1 MAGRP
6 ALRHDWPVTALDD
19 LEAELAAVAARE
31 PAVRAWTARHSDD
44 ELRAQVAG
52 AAVGSGPLAGWTL
65 GVKDVIDTADLPTGR
80 GSPIYTG
87 RRPTEDAACVALARA
102 AGAVVAGKTTT
113 TEFALF
119 TPTATANPH
128 DPTRTPG
135 GSSSGSAAA
144 VAAGMVRAAF
154 GTQTVGS
161 VLRPAAFC
169 GVTGFKGSHGAVP
182 MNGVGALAPSLDT
195 LGWHTRSV
203 ADAAALHA
211 VLTGAPHPDGSV
223 TTDLGGGRPPRLGL
237 YRSHVWSRAQPELE
251 PLLAAVAERLR
262 AAGADVVELDPAP
275 HLAPVVDAGAV
286 ILAVESAL
294 AFAWERAHHAEQIH
308 PRILRLFA
316 KGDRIDRADHHA
328 AQRAVAGAR
337 AAHDRW
343 LHDQS
348 LDALLTPSAP
358 GEAVPID
365 TTGDSIFNATWST
378 LGVPAIQ
385 LPVGV
390 GPLGLPL
397 GSSSPATA
405 GTTGPCSARP
415 PGWRPTWVRRSRS
428 AADRPRPGG
437 SIPEAGAADPCDPPV
452 VGGGTEGWSGTE
464 EGTAGAERWRPAER
478 ASRAPGRFCWR
489 RAPGAAMTAPTPPR
503 RPPPPSPTAPGRPR
517 RSPRRPPRPARSAPK
532 T

>member
-1 MAGRP
+1 M
-6 ALRHDWPVTALDD
+6 TALDD

-31 PAVRAWTARHSDD
+31 PAVQAWTARHGDD
-44 ELRAQVAG
+44 ELRALVAE
-52 AAVGSGPLAGWTL
+52 AAAGGGPLAGWTL

-87 RRPTEDAACVALARA
+87 RRPSEDAACVALARA

-119 TPTATANPH
+119 TPTATTNPH
-128 DPTRTPG
+128 NGTRTPG

-144 VAAGMVRAAF
+144 VAAGMVRVAY

-169 GVTGFKGSHGAVP
+169 GVVGFKGSHGAVP
-182 MNGVGALAPSLDT
+182 MNGVGALALSLDT

-203 ADAAALHA
+203 ADAAVLQA
-211 VLTGAPHPDGSV
+211 VLTGAARP
-223 TTDLGGGRPPRLGL
+223 GGDPAGGQSGPPRFGL
-237 YRSHVWSRAQPELE
+237 YRSHVWDRAQPELE
-251 PLLAAVAERLR
+251 PLLVAVTDRLR
-262 AAGADVVELDPAP
+262 AAGADVIELDPAP

-294 AFAWERAHHAEQIH
+294 VFAWERAHHADQIH
-308 PRILRLFA
+308 EKILRLLA
-316 KGDRIDRADHHA
+316 KGDRTDRAQYHE
-328 AQRAVAGAR
+328 AQRAVAAAR

-343 LHDQS
+343 LDD
-348 LDALLTPSAP
+348 LGVDALLTPSAP

-385 LPVGV
+385 IPAGT

-397 GSSSPATA
+397 GVQLTGRRWADAALFAPAA
-405 GTTGPCSARP
+405 
-415 PGWRPTWVRRSRS
+415 WVE
-428 AADRPRPGG
+428 AALA
-437 SIPEAGAADPCDPPV
+437 EAAPIEI
-452 VGGGTEGWSGTE
+452 TSG
-464 EGTAGAERWRPAER
+464 
-478 ASRAPGRFCWR
+478 
-489 RAPGAAMTAPTPPR
+489 
-503 RPPPPSPTAPGRPR
+503 
-517 RSPRRPPRPARSAPK
+517 
-532 T
+532 

>member
-1 MAGRP
+1 M
-6 ALRHDWPVTALDD
+6 TALDD

-31 PAVRAWTARHSDD
+31 AAVQAWTARHDDD
-44 ELRAQVAG
+44 ELRARVAE
-52 AAVGSGPLAGWTL
+52 AAAGGGTLAGWTL

-119 TPTATANPH
+119 TPTATTNPH
-128 DPTRTPG
+128 NGTRTPG

-144 VAAGMVRAAF
+144 VAAGMVRVAF

-169 GVTGFKGSHGAVP
+169 GVVGFKGSHGAVP
-182 MNGVGALAPSLDT
+182 MNGVGALALSLDT

-203 ADAAALHA
+203 ADAAALHG
-211 VLTGAPHPDGSV
+211 VLTGAGDLPP
-223 TTDLGGGRPPRLGL
+223 TTPGASAGPPRLGL
-237 YRSHVWSRAQPELE
+237 YRSHAWDRAQPELD
-251 PLLAAVAERLR
+251 PLLAAVTDRLR

-275 HLAPVVDAGAV
+275 HLAPVIDAGGV

-294 AFAWERAHHAEQIH
+294 VFAWERAHHADQIH
-308 PRILRLFA
+308 EKILKLFA
-316 KGDRIDRADHHA
+316 KGDRTDRADYHE
-328 AQRAVAGAR
+328 AQRTVAAAR

-343 LHDQS
+343 LDDLG

-385 LPVGV
+385 LPAGT

-397 GSSSPATA
+397 GVQLTGRRWSDAALFGPAA
-405 GTTGPCSARP
+405 
-415 PGWRPTWVRRSRS
+415 WVE
-428 AADRPRPGG
+428 AAL
-437 SIPEAGAADPCDPPV
+437 AAADPV
-452 VGGGTEGWSGTE
+452 HIS
-464 EGTAGAERWRPAER
+464 PA
-478 ASRAPGRFCWR
+478 AP
-489 RAPGAAMTAPTPPR
+489 
-503 RPPPPSPTAPGRPR
+503 
-517 RSPRRPPRPARSAPK
+517 
-532 T
+532 

>member
-1 MAGRP
+1 VAAGASTGP
-6 ALRHDWPVTALDD
+6 GAVGHDCPVTALDD

-31 PAVRAWTARHSDD
+31 PAVQAWTARHPDD
-44 ELRAQVAG
+44 ELRARVAE
-52 AAVGSGPLAGWTL
+52 AAAGGGPLAGWTL

-119 TPTATANPH
+119 TPTATTNPH
-128 DPTRTPG
+128 NGTRTPG

-144 VAAGMVRAAF
+144 VAAGMVRAAY

-169 GVTGFKGSHGAVP
+169 GVVGFKGSHGAVP
-182 MNGVGALAPSLDT
+182 MNGVGALALSLDT

-203 ADAAALHA
+203 ADAAALQA
-211 VLTGAPHPDGSV
+211 VLTGAGLTGAGLTGAGLTGAGAPPA
-223 TTDLGGGRPPRLGL
+223 GGAPSNPPRLGL
-237 YRSHVWSRAQPELE
+237 YRSHVWDKAQPELA
-251 PLLAAVAERLR
+251 PLLAAVTERLR
-262 AAGADVVELDPAP
+262 AAGADVVELDPAE

-294 AFAWERAHHAEQIH
+294 VFAWERAHHADQIH
-308 PRILRLFA
+308 PKILRLFA
-316 KGDRIDRADHHA
+316 KGDRTDRAEYHE
-328 AQRAVAGAR
+328 AQRTVAAAR

-343 LHDQS
+343 LDDLG

-385 LPVGV
+385 LPAGT

-397 GSSSPATA
+397 GVQLTGRRWSDAALFGPAA
-405 GTTGPCSARP
+405 
-415 PGWRPTWVRRSRS
+415 WVE
-428 AADRPRPGG
+428 AAL
-437 SIPEAGAADPCDPPV
+437 AGA
-452 VGGGTEGWSGTE
+452 
-464 EGTAGAERWRPAER
+464 
-478 ASRAPGRFCWR
+478 
-489 RAPGAAMTAPTPPR
+489 TPIQITPDV
-503 RPPPPSPTAPGRPR
+503 
-517 RSPRRPPRPARSAPK
+517 
-532 T
+532 

>member
-1 MAGRP
+1 MIGR
-6 ALRHDWPVTALDD
+6 VTALDD

-31 PAVRAWTARHSDD
+31 AAVQAWTARHDDD
-44 ELRAQVAG
+44 ELRARVAE
-52 AAVGSGPLAGWTL
+52 AAAGGGPLAGWTL

-102 AGAVVAGKTTT
+102 AGAVVAGKTAT

-119 TPTATANPH
+119 TPTATTNPH
-128 DPTRTPG
+128 NGTRTPG

-144 VAAGMVRAAF
+144 VAAGMVRVAF

-169 GVTGFKGSHGAVP
+169 GVVGFKGSHGAVP
-182 MNGVGALAPSLDT
+182 MNGVGALALSLDT

-203 ADAAALHA
+203 ADAAALQA
-211 VLTGAPHPDGSV
+211 VLTGAGAGAGHPAP
-223 TTDLGGGRPPRLGL
+223 TAGGTGAPRLGL
-237 YRSHVWSRAQPELE
+237 YRSHAWDRAQPELE
-251 PLLAAVAERLR
+251 PLLAAVADRLR

-275 HLAPVVDAGAV
+275 HLAPVIDAGAV

-294 AFAWERAHHAEQIH
+294 VFAWERAHHVDQIH
-308 PRILRLFA
+308 EKILRLFA
-316 KGDRIDRADHHA
+316 KGDRTDRADYHD
-328 AQRAVAGAR
+328 AQRTVAAAR

-343 LHDQS
+343 LDDLG

-385 LPVGV
+385 LPAGT

-397 GSSSPATA
+397 GVQLTGRRWSDAALFGPAA
-405 GTTGPCSARP
+405 WA
-415 PGWRPTWVRRSRS
+415 
-428 AADRPRPGG
+428 
-437 SIPEAGAADPCDPPV
+437 EATLAAADPI
-452 VGGGTEGWSGTE
+452 
-464 EGTAGAERWRPAER
+464 RI
-478 ASRAPGRFCWR
+478 
-489 RAPGAAMTAPTPPR
+489 TP
-503 RPPPPSPTAPGRPR
+503 
-517 RSPRRPPRPARSAPK
+517 
-532 T
+532 

>member
-1 MAGRP
+1 MG
-6 ALRHDWPVTALDD
+6 HDWPVTALED

-31 PAVRAWTARHSDD
+31 SAVQAWTARHPDD
-44 ELRAQVAG
+44 DLRAMVTEAAAG
-52 AAVGSGPLAGWTL
+52 GGPLAGWTL

-119 TPTATANPH
+119 TPTATTNPH
-128 DPTRTPG
+128 NGTRTPG

-144 VAAGMVRAAF
+144 VAAGMVRAAY

-169 GVTGFKGSHGAVP
+169 GVVGFKGSHGAVP
-182 MNGVGALAPSLDT
+182 MNGVGALALSLDT

-203 ADAAALHA
+203 ADAAALQA
-211 VLTGAPHPDGSV
+211 VLTGAGLTGAGVPPA
-223 TTDLGGGRPPRLGL
+223 GGDASNPPRLGL
-237 YRSHVWSRAQPELE
+237 YRSHVWDKAQPELE

-275 HLAPVVDAGAV
+275 HLGPVVDAGAV

-294 AFAWERAHHAEQIH
+294 VFAWERAHHADLIH
-308 PRILRLFA
+308 EKILRLFA
-316 KGDRIDRADHHA
+316 KGDRTDRAEYHE
-328 AQRAVAGAR
+328 AQRAVAAAR

-343 LHDQS
+343 LDDLG

-385 LPVGV
+385 LPAGT

-397 GSSSPATA
+397 GVQLTGRRWSDAALFGPAA
-405 GTTGPCSARP
+405 
-415 PGWRPTWVRRSRS
+415 WVEATL
-428 AADRPRPGG
+428 AA
-437 SIPEAGAADPCDPPV
+437 AAPIQVTPDAPV
-452 VGGGTEGWSGTE
+452 L
-464 EGTAGAERWRPAER
+464 
-478 ASRAPGRFCWR
+478 
-489 RAPGAAMTAPTPPR
+489 
-503 RPPPPSPTAPGRPR
+503 
-517 RSPRRPPRPARSAPK
+517 
-532 T
+532 

>member
-1 MAGRP
+1 MG
-6 ALRHDWPVTALDD
+6 HDWPVTALDD

-31 PAVRAWTARHSDD
+31 QAVQAWTARHPDD
-44 ELRAQVAG
+44 DLRAQVAQ
-52 AAVGSGPLAGWTL
+52 AAVGGGPLAGWTL

-87 RRPTEDAACVALARA
+87 RRPSEDAACVALARA

-119 TPTATANPH
+119 TPTATTNPH
-128 DPTRTPG
+128 NGTRTPG

-144 VAAGMVRAAF
+144 VAAGMVRMAF

-169 GVTGFKGSHGAVP
+169 GVVGFKGSHGVVP
-182 MNGVGALAPSLDT
+182 MNGVGALALSLDT

-211 VLTGAPHPDGSV
+211 VLTGASVPPVTGGDGS
-223 TTDLGGGRPPRLGL
+223 RPPRLGL
-237 YRSHVWSRAQPELE
+237 YRSHVWDKAQPELA
-251 PLLAAVAERLR
+251 PLLAGVAERLR

-294 AFAWERAHHAEQIH
+294 VFAWERAHHADQIH
-308 PRILRLFA
+308 EKILRLFA
-316 KGDRIDRADHHA
+316 KGDRTDRADYHE
-328 AQRAVAGAR
+328 AQRTVAAAR

-343 LHDQS
+343 LDD
-348 LDALLTPSAP
+348 LGVDALLTPSAP

-385 LPVGV
+385 LPAGT

-397 GSSSPATA
+397 GVQLTGRRWSDAALFAPAA
-405 GTTGPCSARP
+405 
-415 PGWRPTWVRRSRS
+415 WVEAALA
-428 AADRPRPGG
+428 AADAIHISP
-437 SIPEAGAADPCDPPV
+437 D
-452 VGGGTEGWSGTE
+452 T
-464 EGTAGAERWRPAER
+464 PAL
-478 ASRAPGRFCWR
+478 
-489 RAPGAAMTAPTPPR
+489 
-503 RPPPPSPTAPGRPR
+503 
-517 RSPRRPPRPARSAPK
+517 
-532 T
+532 